1 MSDLM
6 NKLDSAATKY
16 VLPATAIILV
26 VLLAIIPFLVVATAI
41 TEHWGWWFAVPP
53 AALFCWTMLWAVITD
68 E

>member
-16 VLPATAIILV
+16 VLPATAIVLV
-26 VLLAIIPFLVVATAI
+26 LLLAIIPFLVVVTAL
-41 TEHWGWWFAVPP
+41 TEHWAMWFAVPP
-53 AALFCWTMLWAVITD
+53 TAIVCWGLLWAMITD